1 MAVRF
6 LIPHLCSHTGE
17 IGKSRIPSFKG
28 ILELENPPMKNHKI
42 DIYIHPNPEIRSFLT
57 TQDVF
62 PPRVE
67 VFCPPLSD
75 KDAPRLHALG
85 IIGAQ
90 IIKDILS
97 LPGIREVRIKPKEV
111 RIIKVLSIDWEDIQE
126 RIVTSLTRA
135 LRKRQLKLVRGRSN
149 GKHQSPPPPGRD
161 R

>member
-1 MAVRF
+1 M
-6 LIPHLCSHTGE
+6 
-17 IGKSRIPSFKG
+17 
-28 ILELENPPMKNHKI
+28 ENNKI

-57 TQDVF
+57 SQDVS

-75 KDAPRLHALG
+75 KDAPRLHTLG
-85 IIGAQ
+85 TIGAQ

-111 RIIKVLSIDWEDIQE
+111 RIIKTLSVDWEDIQE

-135 LRKRQLKLVRGRSN
+135 LRKGQVKLVRGRSN